1 MSRSVSNVR
10 SSDPWLRR
18 TDRLPL
24 AQCRGLLPGEGKVGQ
39 HFFRV
44 LSPGLAAQ
52 MHRLFCIF
60 AELLSFSHGAISP
73 ESAPYEMS
81 PHFEELSGQ
90 NCSLCESSLV
100 VAGGTMHLGGVFG
113 GSRAT
118 PFYIAQ
124 VRNRARNPYRREQ
137 LASRRIALR
146 HWRIPDAA
154 LAGPYFYR
162 SASRI

>member
-1 MSRSVSNVR
+1 MSRSVSSVR

-100 VAGGTMHLGGVFG
+100 VGGGTNAFGRGCLAASGRLRPILRKLQQMLEPLSPAMVGFGTHRTASLENTRCCLGWPLLLPQRV
-113 GSRAT
+113 
-118 PFYIAQ
+118 
-124 VRNRARNPYRREQ
+124 
-137 LASRRIALR
+137 
-146 HWRIPDAA
+146 
-154 LAGPYFYR
+154 
-162 SASRI
+162 

>member
-1 MSRSVSNVR
+1 MR

-90 NCSLCESSLV
+90 NCSLCESPLV
-100 VAGGTMHLGGVFG
+100 VAGGTMHLGEVSGS
-113 GSRAT
+113 SRAA

-124 VRNRARNPYRREQ
+124 VCTRGWNPYRQ
-137 LASRRIALR
+137 QWLDS
-146 HWRIPDAA
+146 
-154 LAGPYFYR
+154 
-162 SASRI
+162 

>member
-1 MSRSVSNVR
+1 MSRSVSSVR

-100 VAGGTMHLGGVFG
+100 VAGGTMHLGEGVSQHPG
-113 GSRAT
+113 GPVLYCGSCSRCW
-118 PFYIAQ
+118 
-124 VRNRARNPYRREQ
+124 NPYPQ
-137 LASRRIALR
+137 QWLASGRIALR
-146 HWRIPDAA
+146 HWRTPYAA
-154 LAGPYFYR
+154 LAGPHLYR
-162 SASRI
+162 SAAGI